1 MAPNRYRALRRR
13 VAGAGCNPS
22 AWLRSTR
29 NRQAMAGKHWRP
41 TTRPASGR
49 TLNVMQYARRTSEW
63 WRSFEARRQAALVDE
78 IQPHISAARRLAYLL
93 YGNWFAADAAL
104 GRAVRRLVPPWR
116 RWWHRGVD
124 VDTLLGDDLVRQY
137 VVEHCSRL
145 TGLRRW
151 LPRRRVQVTRAHNDP
166 VVAQPLLLAKLEAL
180 TARQRA
186 VLVCRHYRGMDPAV
200 TAGLLGGSEVDVVAD
215 LMTASGIVTT
225 AFHPHA
231 AGSGQTEPVI
241 LAGEVVEES
250 GVAGGRR

>member
-1 MAPNRYRALRRR
+1 M
-13 VAGAGCNPS
+13 
-22 AWLRSTR
+22 
-29 NRQAMAGKHWRP
+29 
-41 TTRPASGR
+41 
-49 TLNVMQYARRTSEW
+49 MQYARRASEW
-63 WRSFEARRQAALVDE
+63 WRGFEARRQAALIDE

-93 YGNWFAADAAL
+93 YGDWFAADAAL

-124 VDTLLGDDLVRQY
+124 VDTLLGDDLVRRY
-137 VVEHCSRL
+137 VVERGSRFIE
-145 TGLRRW
+145 LRRW
-151 LPRRRVQVTRAHNDP
+151 LPRRRVQVTRAHDDP
-166 VVAQPLLLAKLEAL
+166 AVTQPLLLATLEEL

-200 TAGLLGGSEVDVVAD
+200 TAGLLGSSEVDVVTD

-231 AGSGQTEPVI
+231 AGSGKTEPVV
-241 LAGEVVEES
+241 LTGEVVEES